1 MDEVKV
7 RIQAII
13 DAKDVQARLN
23 AIKNLSVKIEKL
35 NFSQVQNQ
43 ATEAGLQIGQKIE
56 SGINS
61 FMQKGN
67 SKNTIGGNFKEAF
80 SELIDIDTVLADL
93 NIAGENRKP
102 LDFLNTKQVNAVLTN
117 YNKAL
122 DKGAEATAKFINAG
136 TGNDFLNGFLNDL
149 NSAPAT
155 MDKYNDAVKSAQA
168 AQNELT
174 ASMVASKIASMA
186 MNAAISMG
194 LSIAISGLVK
204 VIDNLVHAN
213 DKAIES
219 AEELKKKYSE
229 AQDANVSNISTL
241 KNLQPE
247 FDELSK
253 GVSQYGGNISLTAD
267 EFERYKEI
275 IRQIVGM
282 SPSLSEGYSTENG
295 YITDKNGLLERAIE
309 LQEQEYKNELRK
321 KNSLEGLKTAMSGYI
336 AEYKQITNGDI
347 LLDEDGTPYG
357 GTAFQDLERWLHYT
371 FNDGDR
377 NGYDSLKGDLAREI
391 IASLGI
397 EDVEG
402 EIQKYYANNIFNSS
416 AFFSDYMDTI
426 SQNIDLITKS
436 IDNESVGLDKNTFD
450 INIQKLDEVAK
461 AYADKRDFIASVT
474 NDIQKDLGFIAE
486 GADKYSALTSEQ
498 QKFVSDYL
506 EGFDI
511 SDISSK
517 NGLTGKLQYDEDKM
531 LLVKNQIIK
540 FVENLS
546 EDSTTKEALKDLYAP
561 PADDESVTDYV
572 NRMKSAMEAI
582 QAYCVDNEIEIP
594 LSLGN
599 SSEDTEALEAKY
611 EDAIRSAKENF
622 QGEDLT
628 LFFKENSINTQEEI
642 DKWQEIANTC
652 DTATEAKEKYLQAV
666 TSEEEPVSYEALIK
680 SAASASDA
688 ISEVRSSISSINDA
702 FAEQAENGSISVDTM
717 LSLAE
722 SGYATAL
729 QFDSVT
735 GACTLNRDAMLVLVR
750 AKIANQIYDLQ
761 SLRTDIATKLKNDGL
776 IASESAD
783 GFLELAQAKAAS
795 ATAEQLESVQDYNE
809 ASAQITTLE
818 NLVKSLDKT
827 GAGGFPKDTGG
838 SKSSSDPLRDAFT
851 QEYNTLKHN
860 LEIEYISEKEYYDS
874 LTELNNKYFAGKSGY
889 LDDYRKYEQE
899 IYKGLQAYYKGYA
912 ESQMNLL
919 EKQLDAGIIN
929 YQHYSSTVK
938 SLLDSM
944 YSDGKISA
952 ENYYSYT
959 EKMLNRQK
967 DFYDDALSA
976 VTRRLDVEI
985 DRWQKLI
992 DDVEK
997 ENEALEEQKSKYDD
1011 VISAIQKVIQSKK
1024 DEVQSTIDALE
1035 DENEKIQEQVNEYGS
1050 VLRVVDKVYEAEIK
1064 SLQDQQTAV
1073 DDKISA
1079 LREANNEE
1087 QRGIELEKA
1096 KNELARAQTQRTKYT
1111 FNGEQFVYTADQEA
1125 IRDAKDKIS
1134 DLELEQTISN
1144 MEKEKEALQGTI
1156 DKLGEY
1162 RQKWAEI
1169 ADTYQNAIDKSIAQN
1184 ILGQDYDQTILL
1196 NRVEDVEAFKD
1207 RYVNAQTQ
1215 MDDNTSMIESYQEK
1229 LLYYDSLSEKWSSI
1243 ATMREESVNRELAA
1257 QLLGADWER
1266 QILEGRVVTFDG
1278 FKNQYLSIQDRLEDN
1293 TGLIAS
1299 YEEKIVYYQGLKDQ
1313 WSSISNAYKNS
1324 MEDQKAAMLLG
1335 ADWEKKITDGRIDV
1349 LNDFRDKYSAI
1360 QQSLVDLA
1368 WESANE
1374 QIRAAQEAEK
1384 GAKGSAGSGK
1394 PVDKPSDRSPYPQPK
1409 PETNYNLLS
1418 AEERKEKVH
1427 NSGNKTGYVD
1437 RMAKGGIITSKSKSP
1452 LDSYASLFGE
1462 DHVILARNGERVLT
1476 QQQNASWEKLTKLLP
1491 DFLSVARSMPSF
1503 NIPAYDMVTVTKEEP
1518 LSISIGDVH
1527 IHEVRNPDALAETIV
1542 RELPNKMLQALNR
1555 RGM

>member
-23 AIKNLSVKIEKL
+23 AIKKLSVKIEKI

-43 ATEAGLQIGQKIE
+43 ATEAGWQIGQKIE

-67 SKNTIGGNFKEAF
+67 SNKTIGGNFKEAI
-80 SELIDIDTVLADL
+80 SELIDIDTVLAGL
-93 NIAGENRKP
+93 NSAGENRKP

-168 AQNELT
+168 AQNEFT
-174 ASMVASKIASMA
+174 ASMVASKIASKA

-194 LSIAISGLVK
+194 LDIVISGLVK

-229 AQDANVSNISTL
+229 TQDANVSNISTL

-253 GVSQYGGNISLTAD
+253 GVSQYGSNIALTAD
-267 EFERYKEI
+267 EYERYKEI

-295 YITDKNGLLERAIE
+295 YIADKNGLLERAIE

-321 KNSLEGLKTAMSGYI
+321 KNSLKGLKTAMSGYI
-336 AEYKQITNGDI
+336 AAYNQITDRDI

-357 GTAFQDLERWLHYT
+357 GDDFQALERSLYYA
-371 FNDGDR
+371 FNVNDR

-391 IASLGI
+391 IAALGI
-397 EDVEG
+397 EDVES
-402 EIQKYYANNIFNSS
+402 EIQKYYANNVFQSS
-416 AFFSDYMDTI
+416 DFFSDYMDTI

-450 INIQKLDEVAK
+450 INIQRLDDVAK

-474 NDIQKDLGFIAE
+474 NDMQKDLETIAE

-506 EGFDI
+506 EGFDL
-511 SDISSK
+511 SDVSSQ
-517 NGLTGKLQYDEDKM
+517 NWFTGNLQYDEDKM
-531 LLVKNQIIK
+531 LLVKNQIIE
-540 FVENLS
+540 FVEKLS

-582 QAYCVDNEIEIP
+582 QAYCEDKGIEIP

-611 EDAIRSAKENF
+611 EDAIRSAKE
-622 QGEDLT
+622 
-628 LFFKENSINTQEEI
+628 I
-642 DKWQEIANTC
+642 
-652 DTATEAKEKYLQAV
+652 
-666 TSEEEPVSYEALIK
+666 TSEEEPISYEDLIK

-735 GACTLNRDAMLVLVR
+735 GACTLNRDAMLELVR
-750 AKIANQIYDLQ
+750 TKIANQIYDLQ

-795 ATAEQLESVQDYNE
+795 ATAEQLASVQDYNE

-818 NLVKSLDKT
+818 NLLKNLDKT
-827 GAGGFPKDTGG
+827 GAGDFPKNTGG

-860 LEIEYISEKEYYDS
+860 LEIEYITEKEYYDS
-874 LTELNNKYFAGKSGY
+874 LTELNNKYFAGKSRY

-1096 KNELARAQTQRTKYT
+1096 KAELARAQTQRTKYT

-1125 IRDAKDKIS
+1125 IRDAKEKVS

-1196 NRVEDVEAFKD
+1196 NRIEDIEAFKD
-1207 RYVNAQTQ
+1207 RYVNAQTH

-1257 QLLGADWER
+1257 QFLGADWER

-1360 QQSLVDLA
+1360 QQSIVDLA
-1368 WESANE
+1368 WKSANE
-1374 QIRAAQEAEK
+1374 QIKAAKEAEK

-1418 AEERKEKVH
+1418 TEERKEKVH
-1427 NSGNKTGYVD
+1427 SSGNKTGYVD

-1491 DFLSVARSMPSF
+1491 DFLSMARFMPSF
-1503 NIPAYDMVTVTKEEP
+1503 NVPAYDMVTVTKEEP

-1527 IHEVRNPDALAETIV
+1527 VHEVRNPDALAETIV

>member
-23 AIKNLSVKIEKL
+23 AIKNLSVKIEKI

-43 ATEAGLQIGQKIE
+43 ATEAGWQIGQKIE

-67 SKNTIGGNFKEAF
+67 SNKTIGGNFKEAI
-80 SELIDIDTVLADL
+80 SELIDIDTVLAGL
-93 NIAGENRKP
+93 NSAGENRKP

-168 AQNELT
+168 AQNEFT
-174 ASMVASKIASMA
+174 ASMVASKIASKA

-194 LSIAISGLVK
+194 LDIVISGLVK

-253 GVSQYGGNISLTAD
+253 GVSQYGDNISLTAG
-267 EFERYKEI
+267 EYERYKEI

-282 SPSLSEGYSTENG
+282 SPSLSEGYSAENG

-321 KNSLEGLKTAMSGYI
+321 KNSLKGLKTAMSGYI
-336 AEYKQITNGDI
+336 AAYNQITDRDI
-347 LLDEDGTPYG
+347 LLDENGTPYG
-357 GTAFQDLERWLHYT
+357 GTAFQDLERSLHYT

-391 IASLGI
+391 IAALGI

-474 NDIQKDLGFIAE
+474 NDMQKDLETIAE

-517 NGLTGKLQYDEDKM
+517 NGLTGNLQYDEDKM
-531 LLVKNQIIK
+531 LLVKNQIIE

-546 EDSTTKEALKDLYAP
+546 EDSTTKEALKNLYAP

-582 QAYCVDNEIEIP
+582 QAYCEDKGIEIP

-611 EDAIRSAKENF
+611 EDAIRAAKE
-622 QGEDLT
+622 
-628 LFFKENSINTQEEI
+628 I
-642 DKWQEIANTC
+642 
-652 DTATEAKEKYLQAV
+652 
-666 TSEEEPVSYEALIK
+666 TSEEEPVSYEDLIK

-688 ISEVRSSISSINDA
+688 ISEVRSSISSVNDA

-735 GACTLNRDAMLVLVR
+735 GACTLNRDAMLELVR
-750 AKIANQIYDLQ
+750 TKIANQIYDLQ
-761 SLRTDIATKLKNDGL
+761 SLQTDIAPKLKNDGL

-827 GAGGFPKDTGG
+827 EAGGFPKNTGG
-838 SKSSSDPLRDAFT
+838 SKASSDPLRDAFT

-860 LEIEYISEKEYYDS
+860 LEIEYITEKEYYDS
-874 LTELNNKYFAGKSGY
+874 LTELNNKYFAGKSRY

-1035 DENEKIQEQVNEYGS
+1035 DENEKIQKQVNEYGS

-1096 KNELARAQTQRTKYT
+1096 KAELARAQTQRTKYT

-1125 IRDAKDKIS
+1125 IRDAKEKVS

-1196 NRVEDVEAFKD
+1196 NRIEDIEAFKD
-1207 RYVNAQTQ
+1207 RYINAQTH

-1257 QLLGADWER
+1257 QFLGADWER

-1409 PETNYNLLS
+1409 PERNYNLLS

-1452 LDSYASLFGE
+1452 LDSYASHFGE

-1503 NIPAYDMVTVTKEEP
+1503 NVPAYDMVTVTKEEP

-1527 IHEVRNPDALAETIV
+1527 VHEVRNPDALAETIV